1 MTGEL
6 EALQWL
12 SVDELAAA
20 RRQAIRKLNL
30 LDRSAAD
37 YPVAVAALERTMD
50 LIGQVQDGRR
60 RRSY

>member
-1 MTGEL
+1 MTDEL

-20 RRQAIRKLNL
+20 RRRAIKKLNL

-37 YPVAVAALERTMD
+37 YSAAAAALERTID
-50 LIGQVQDGRR
+50 LIGEVQAARR
-60 RRSY
+60 RDR

>member
-1 MTGEL
+1 MTDEL

-30 LDRSAAD
+30 LDPSAAD
-37 YPVAVAALERTMD
+37 YALAVAALERTMD
-50 LIGQVQDGRR
+50 LIEEVQDGRR
-60 RRSY
+60 RRY